1 MHIHFTSYKDFQ
13 ADLVSELLAAN
24 HTISEGELINKNA
37 DFVVINRSSK
47 ANSDLEK
54 EAQLLGLATG
64 TENDFLY
71 TFFKDK
77 TRVVIA
83 GKGKENV
90 LKTVV
95 HTFDFHN
102 IPLSFFT
109 ENPIKG
115 KSFRLSTHAEFVLF
129 DGSEEINSIVD
140 KHPKYLTY
148 QPTLA
153 LLESVSVDTENYA
166 TFVDSITKGGILVY
180 NEECENVMKIVQ
192 NTENPIRKIAYK
204 TPDYEEN
211 NESFFLITDEG
222 ELPLNITQKEEVRY
236 VEAAKWICQ
245 NMGIDAADFYE
256 AIASM

>member
-83 GKGKENV
+83 GKGKRKRVKN
-90 LKTVV
+90 
-95 HTFDFHN
+95 
-102 IPLSFFT
+102 
-109 ENPIKG
+109 G
-115 KSFRLSTHAEFVLF
+115 STY
-129 DGSEEINSIVD
+129 I
-140 KHPKYLTY
+140 
-148 QPTLA
+148 
-153 LLESVSVDTENYA
+153 
-166 TFVDSITKGGILVY
+166 
-180 NEECENVMKIVQ
+180 
-192 NTENPIRKIAYK
+192 
-204 TPDYEEN
+204 
-211 NESFFLITDEG
+211 
-222 ELPLNITQKEEVRY
+222 
-236 VEAAKWICQ
+236 
-245 NMGIDAADFYE
+245 
-256 AIASM
+256 